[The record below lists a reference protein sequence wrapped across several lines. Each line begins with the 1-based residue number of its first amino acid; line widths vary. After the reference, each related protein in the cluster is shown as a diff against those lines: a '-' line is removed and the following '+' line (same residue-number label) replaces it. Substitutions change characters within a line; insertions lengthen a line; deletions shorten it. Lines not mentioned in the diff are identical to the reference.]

1 MTTATPELIAPAPT
15 QARSAS
21 LSDDGRT
28 VARSVQTLRPWLR
41 QELAKSTDL
50 GLLEIDFGQSIAAL
64 GLSSL
69 HAVRITGELEK
80 LLGLEIDPT
89 FLYEF
94 DSVEALCV
102 QLLKMHAA
110 RQSRQ
115 AQNVDTRWPL
125 RIAASF
131 TAEPIA
137 DALQHLGQVLGQPVD
152 VQFSRYNQ
160 LFQELLN
167 PHSDLGQ
174 ARSGVVALLL
184 RIEDWFRYQPQAP
197 GLPAVEALLDEFI
210 RALEGAAARSQVP
223 LLLTLAPHSPAAV
236 RHLGLSDHLARLD
249 QRLIDAAGRLPQ
261 VQVLDLRRI
270 EDDYQLQ
277 HIQDATRDE
286 LGHIPYTQAG
296 FNALGA
302 ALMRRCTALRLG
314 AAKVIVLDCDNTLW
328 GGVCGEDGPAGVRT
342 DGPWAELQRFMLACQ
357 ARGQLLCLCSKNN
370 EADVMA
376 TFAQQPGMPLQLA
389 QVAAWRINWQRKSQ
403 NLRELAAELNL
414 GLDSF
419 IFVDDNPVEC
429 AEVQQ
434 ALPEVLCVQVPA
446 EPHRMAGYFAHH
458 WAFDTL
464 AVTDEDRRRTEMMKQ
479 NQARRR
485 VQEQSSGGLAAFI
498 AQLGLTLDLA
508 APDEDEWA
516 RCAQLTQRTN
526 QFNADKKVLGEAALR
541 AHPGLLR
548 VRVKDRFGDYGLV
561 GLAGGRRAGDDHVV
575 DTFMLSCRV
584 LGRGVEHAMVRA
596 LAAQALAGGARRLV
610 LRFVPSERNTVARAF
625 LASLGAGLVR
635 LPEDLGGEGV
645 VFDARD
651 VEAVLAQAVH
661 LQEPPR
667 ETGGSE
673 VSATAAAMP
682 PALSSARA
690 DAAAGL
696 HEIALTGPRMDEM
709 QLRIA
714 SSSGSRRPQ
723 LSTEYATPRTLWE
736 KKIAATWRDVLR
748 IDRVGVHDDF
758 YELGGDSLRA
768 AEAFARMWDQGV
780 PESVSLQTVE
790 QPTVAS
796 LCQAIEAVLA
806 GDRPKLLADHFSL
819 ADEGRLAQDVGHPGY
834 DVRTYDAPM
843 RQVLM
848 TGASGYVG
856 AYVVHELMQQTEA
869 EVICLVR
876 AATPEDGR
884 HRVLANLRRYGLV
897 TPALEQ
903 RLSVVLGDLTEP
915 GLGLAPEA
923 FRALAERIDTIFHSA
938 AWVNFVY
945 PYQHLKASN
954 VDATETL
961 LRLATAAAPK
971 PIQVHFISTM
981 GVVMSTGY
989 GRTTPVREDQPLL
1002 HADDLLNGYEQSKYA
1017 ADKLVWQA
1025 FQERGIPGN
1034 IYRPGLV
1041 SGLSDGTYHKLDEF
1055 LPQCFKGCLQLGSF
1069 PAVDTLWQM
1078 APVDFVS
1085 KAIVHIARQPRH
1097 LNKAYFV
1104 THPESQHFS
1113 DFIRF
1118 YQDVGYRLR
1127 AVPWDVWKREF
1138 LSLGV
1143 DRLRDNAMFPFV
1155 DFIRALS
1162 EEQVFFPPLDMRQFE
1177 EATRDLVCEVPPQM
1191 TLMARYTRHWRRAGY
1206 YDSVPVMPGAAVDEA
1221 LALRCEDVPK
1231 TAAVQEQDQE
1241 LKQDQDQAQTLSL
1254 TAGPLDEHL
1263 RFDPTRMDESEAY
1276 YLLWAD
1282 AARGLS
1288 MVLRYVLHNGPI
1300 DEAKVAEV
1308 WCWFRD
1314 AKHPERDLA
1323 VRQRY
1328 PLGRA
1333 EIINTEAVRLRVGP
1347 SGYGA
1352 HRVWGEVQHG
1362 GQRLQWDFALHREHG
1377 DRHALALQR
1386 VQGMEAH
1393 AFYPQFQSNGVRQWI
1408 SGTVNLGGH
1417 RYELD
1422 HQVASDGHY
1431 WNTRQLKA
1439 WSWGHC
1445 AQFDGDEDFVFEGI
1459 AARLNDWTQPAS
1471 WLTFRYQGQTY
1482 ESTVIEAFYFN
1493 RELGADL
1500 QTWQFVAE
1508 RGDLRFKGTLR
1519 ARTDE
1524 QILIVHPL
1532 PDEKYLYTH
1541 ITYTGDMDV
1550 DIERRE
1556 GGQWWK
1562 LDSRRARGCVAFEV
1576 TRPERNPSVQR
1587 EFKIVRER

>member
-1 MTTATPELIAPAPT
+1 MTF
-15 QARSAS
+15 AS
-21 LSDDGRT
+21 LEADDAARTDRPHDLSVTADGRT
-28 VARSVQTLRPWLR
+28 ATRSVDHLRPWLR

-50 GLLEIDFGQSIAAL
+50 GLLEIDFGQSLAAL

-80 LLGLEIDPT
+80 LLGLELDPT

-102 QLLKMHAA
+102 QLLKMHAS
-110 RQSRQ
+110 RQSRE
-115 AQNVDTRWPL
+115 AQNTDTRWPL

-131 TAEPIA
+131 TAEPLA
-137 DALQHLGQVLGQPVD
+137 DALLHLGQLLGQPVD
-152 VQFSRYNQ
+152 VQFARYNQ

-167 PHSDLGQ
+167 PHSDIGL
-174 ARSGVVALLL
+174 ARSGAVALLL
-184 RIEDWFRYQPQAP
+184 RIEDWFRYHPQAP
-197 GLPAVEALLDEFI
+197 ELPAVDALLDEFI
-210 RALEGAAARSQVP
+210 AALTGAAARSQVP

-236 RHLGLSDHLARLD
+236 RQLGLSAHLARLD
-249 QRLIDAAGRLPQ
+249 QRLIDAAAALPQ
-261 VQVLDLRRI
+261 VQLLDLRHI
-270 EDDYQLQ
+270 DDDYQLQ
-277 HIQDATRDE
+277 RIWDSARDE
-286 LGHIPYTQAG
+286 LGHIPFTPAG
-296 FNALGA
+296 FNAMGA

-328 GGVCGEDGPAGVRT
+328 GGVCGEDGPSGVRT
-342 DGPWAELQRFMLACQ
+342 DGPWAALQAFMVERQ
-357 ARGQLLCLCSKNN
+357 ARGQLLCLCSKNA

-376 TFAQQPGMPLQLA
+376 TFAQQPDMPLQLRHI
-389 QVAAWRINWQRKSQ
+389 AAWRINWQRKSE
-403 NLRELAAELNL
+403 NLRALAAELNL

-429 AEVQQ
+429 AEVRQ

-446 EPHRMAGYFAHH
+446 EPHRMADYFAHH

-464 AVTDEDRRRTEMMKQ
+464 SVTDEDRRRTEMMKQ
-479 NQARRR
+479 AQARRVVR
-485 VQEQSSGGLAAFI
+485 EQSGGLAEFI
-498 AQLGLTLDLA
+498 AQLNLVLDIG
-508 APDEDEWA
+508 APAEDEWA

-526 QFNADKKVLGEAALR
+526 QFNADKRVLDEAALR
-541 AHPGLLR
+541 RREDEGASLLR

-561 GLAGGRRAGDDHVV
+561 GLTGGRRQGAHYVADL
-575 DTFMLSCRV
+575 FMLSCRV

-596 LAAQALAGGARRLV
+596 LARQALASGARDLV
-610 LRFVPSERNTVARAF
+610 LRFVRSERNTVARDF
-625 LASLGAGLVR
+625 FASLGGGLGA
-635 LPEDLGGEGV
+635 LAAPLEGEGV
-645 VFDARD
+645 VFAAAE
-651 VEAVLAQAVH
+651 VEAVLARAVH
-661 LQEPPR
+661 LQEAPR
-667 ETGGSE
+667 E
-673 VSATAAAMP
+673 AAGAP
-682 PALSSARA
+682 RLQLASARA
-690 DAAAGL
+690 EAAAGL
-696 HEIALTGPRMDEM
+696 HEIAMTGIRMDEM
-709 QLRIA
+709 QLRMA

-723 LSTEYATPRTLWE
+723 LATEYATPRTVWE

-748 IDRVGVHDDF
+748 IDRVGIHDSF

-780 PESVSLQTVE
+780 PESISLQTVE

-806 GDRPKLLADHFSL
+806 GDRPRLLADHFSL
-819 ADEGRLAQDVGHPGY
+819 ADEGRLAEDVRHPGY
-834 DVRTYDAPM
+834 DVSSYDTPM

-856 AYVVHELMQQTEA
+856 AYVVHELMLQTEA

-897 TPALEQ
+897 TPDLER

-915 GLGLAPEA
+915 HLGLPEDE
-923 FRALAERIDTIFHSA
+923 FQALARRIDTIFHSA

-945 PYQHLKASN
+945 PYQHLKKTN
-954 VDATETL
+954 VEATETL
-961 LRLATAAAPK
+961 LRLATAALPK
-971 PIQVHFISTM
+971 AIQVHFISTM

-1002 HADDLLNGYEQSKYA
+1002 YADDLLNGYEQSKYA
-1017 ADKLVWQA
+1017 SDKLVWQA
-1025 FQERGIPGN
+1025 FQERGIPAN

-1069 PAVDTLWQM
+1069 PAVDTLWEM

-1104 THPESQHFS
+1104 THPNSQPFS

-1118 YQDVGYRLR
+1118 YQEVGYRLR

-1138 LSLGV
+1138 LSLGME
-1143 DRLRDNAMFPFV
+1143 RMRDNALFPFV

-1162 EEQVFFPPLDMRQFE
+1162 EEQVFFPRLDKRQFE
-1177 EATRDLVCEVPPQM
+1177 EATRDLVFELPSQM
-1191 TLMARYTRHWRRAGY
+1191 TLMARYTRHFRRAGY
-1206 YDSVPVMPGAAVDEA
+1206 YDSVPRLPGAALDAELEA
-1221 LALRCEDVPK
+1221 RCADHGDATGPAPA
-1231 TAAVQEQDQE
+1231 TAPDTPT
-1241 LKQDQDQAQTLSL
+1241 DG
-1254 TAGPLDEHL
+1254 GPLDERL
-1263 RFDPTRMDESEAY
+1263 RFDPSRMDESEAY

-1288 MVLRYVLHNGPI
+1288 MVVRYVLHNGPI

-1314 AKHPERDLA
+1314 RQHPERDLA

-1333 EIINTEAVRLRVGP
+1333 EILNTEAVRLRVGP

-1352 HRVWGEVQHG
+1352 HRVWGEVHHG
-1362 GQRLQWDFALHREHG
+1362 DQRLQWDFELHRSHG
-1377 DRHALALQR
+1377 QRQALALQR
-1386 VQGMEAH
+1386 VRGMEPYP
-1393 AFYPQFQSNGVRQWI
+1393 FYPQFQSNGVRQWI
-1408 SGTVNLGGH
+1408 SGTVMLDGH
-1417 RYELD
+1417 RYHLD

-1445 AQFDGDEDFVFEGI
+1445 ASFEGDDDFVFEGI
-1459 AARLNDWTQPAS
+1459 AARLNDWTQPAT
-1471 WLTFRYQGQTY
+1471 WLTFRYQGETW

-1493 RELGADL
+1493 RELDADL

-1508 RGDLRFKGTLR
+1508 RGDMRLRGTLR

-1550 DIERRE
+1550 DIETRE

-1562 LDSRRARGCVAFEV
+1562 VDSRRARGCVAFEV
-1576 TRPERNPSVQR
+1576 TRPQRNPAVQR